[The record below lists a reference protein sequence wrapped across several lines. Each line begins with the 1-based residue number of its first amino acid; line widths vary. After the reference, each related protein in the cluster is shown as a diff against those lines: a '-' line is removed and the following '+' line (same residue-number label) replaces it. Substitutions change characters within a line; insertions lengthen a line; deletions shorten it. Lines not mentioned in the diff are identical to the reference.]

1 MEGQTVKTPANDQ
14 HYDVVYHRYPSAG
27 FDPAEKP
34 TPIPMAITV
43 DVDAPL
49 TPRYDSQSPATSP
62 SCRALSFFARLGR
75 LFAFHTLNAVLGIG
89 GAILVIVL
97 APLSVGLIPLCG
109 VGLALFQITAAITEQ
124 LAWLDIRLANMVT
137 RSEPKLRKALG
148 IQSGFS
154 TNNGCTADSCGSRL
168 FFLSPRTLGVMLY
181 FATLKLVV
189 GIMSCAAV
197 SWGLVLP
204 VEALASGGQA
214 DIIGWLKYKDGH
226 ATYVGAAVGFWVVG
240 VLCIALVPKLS
251 VPLTAW
257 ACSESE
263 DKQEGDEKYQG
274 EEARNEHD
282 FPADLEATAMAVET
296 PAAKT
301 L

>member
-1 MEGQTVKTPANDQ
+1 MKSPASDQ
-14 HYDVVYHRYPSAG
+14 HCDVIYHRYPSAG
-27 FDPAEKP
+27 FDPAEKA
-34 TPIPMAITV
+34 TPIPTAVTV

-49 TPRYDSQSPATSP
+49 TPRDDSQSSATPP
-62 SCRALSFFARLGR
+62 SCRTLSFFVRLGR
-75 LFAFHTLNAVLGIG
+75 LFVFHTLNAVLSIG
-89 GAILVIVL
+89 GAILVMVL
-97 APLSVGLIPLCG
+97 VPLSVGLIPLCG
-109 VGLALFQITAAITEQ
+109 AGLALFQITAAITEQ
-124 LAWLDIRLANMVT
+124 LAGLDIRLANMVT
-137 RSEPKLRKALG
+137 RSEPKLRKAFG

-189 GIMSCAAV
+189 GVMSCVAV

-204 VEALASGGQA
+204 VEALVGGGQA

-226 ATYVGAAVGFWVVG
+226 ATYVGAVVGFWVIG

-257 ACSESE
+257 ACAESE
-263 DKQEGDEKYQG
+263 DKQEGDEKYQ
-274 EEARNEHD
+274 EKEARIEHD
-282 FPADLEATAMAVET
+282 FPTDLEMAVEMPT
-296 PAAKT
+296 AKA